1 VQAVT
6 NEQTGGKLMRKG
18 KQKRKPIIRRLAAL
32 MCASLVV
39 QNLPINIFAAEAAVE
54 QTIEIQSEEIQ
65 TEKQEEEIQPE
76 QQQTEEAQTKGEL
89 EDGTEQRSE
98 ETESQTDSE
107 KFGEQERLEG
117 TTEQIQESDSE
128 EETAADS
135 ENNTE
140 STMEDESHF
149 YSENEATTVEE
160 ETTEKET
167 LEETTEEENAEEVH
181 EKALRELEH
190 DISQIDSE
198 MIQVNAIDTSGFM
211 EKYGLT
217 YQDLL
222 FRCPEYLDNQR
233 IELYLDKRFRYGV
246 EVWGEAL
253 VNEDTAKLMHN
264 LKKGLS
270 YNVKSL
276 LGEVGI
282 LNTEYENFQIDM
294 AKAVVKDYLKADASV
309 SAYYKE
315 MAEAFSKIDKVY
327 DVMDKVQLDE
337 FAEKMQKV
345 CKHLSK
351 RDIENIIETIK
362 NAKPFLENAG
372 DASTAFKLCA
382 SIISMQEIDIG
393 AVELLIEAQEPF
405 KENNELYT
413 GLCLLKNQLEY
424 DPAAYVLANYCVD
437 EVIDALV
444 DQLAEYSAAALFG
457 GGGATVLAVVKILG
471 KTVAWVYEWKN
482 PSYTDIKYA
491 TICHAYYDEATSV
504 ERKYRQKFKNQK
516 VAAARDEIRYEAVCQ
531 TRYSCL
537 RVFLLNAKSCTRNK
551 TIERKLQTYY
561 DSVADMD
568 LYGTYIALCMTNASN
583 ALKNGTLELKDVV
596 IRKTDKGEI
605 IDENYDPTES
615 IKAKYSEIQKKYP
628 PDVSRKWKESYG
640 GAIQCFGFA
649 RMVFNLLF
657 GCDMPSAYK
666 GGKRYEYINNINV
679 TVVGQLEGNNVTA
692 ENMKTLVSQGKLGDV
707 SQGYGEPYGQH
718 TMILQEIK
726 DTGAVFYQ
734 CNYMNDDC
742 LIYTQFYTWEALANR
757 YGRGD
762 GTSGNG
768 FTLYRAN
775 NYGMIYGDGSD
786 LFYDD
791 SVNFVISDGVLVKYN
806 GWQSH
811 VVIPDT
817 VTAIGDDAFKNNK
830 TMMTV
835 DIPDSVTIIGN
846 QAFYGCTGLIGVMI
860 PDSVVTIGYSAFSDC
875 SNLASVQLSNHVTS
889 IGYYAFRN
897 CNMLKGIEI
906 PKSLENTTPKLNISS
921 YSTDSGIFYGCD
933 GLRRIVFEEGTTK
946 IVNCLFANCNG
957 IEEIQI
963 PDTITVIEEY
973 AFYNCANLKDVV
985 ISNSVTEIQERAFEN
1000 CKNLIH
1006 LIISNRIISIGYWAF
1021 RDCDKL
1027 EDVEI
1032 PKSLN
1037 RTTPE
1042 KGIPGA
1048 LNSGIF
1054 YGCDCLKT
1062 IKFEDGTT
1070 KIANYIF
1077 ANCSGLEEIEIPD
1090 TATVIEEYAFY
1101 NCANLR
1107 NVGISNSVTLIK
1119 ERAFEKCSSL
1129 INLKMSQRVLSIGYW
1144 AFRDCDKL
1152 EKVEIPKS
1160 LNKTTL
1166 YVGLHPIDSGI
1177 FYECDSLKTVIF
1189 EEGTAKIVNCLFANC
1204 TGLEEIKIPDTVK
1217 NIENHAFYNC
1227 RNLRKVS
1234 ISESVEKVGEYA
1246 FAKDCELLE
1255 ISLSDKVAIIGDYT
1269 FSGCTSLTTVK
1280 LPSTIPAIE
1289 QGMFQNCT
1297 SLTAI
1302 ELPETVTAIRQYAFQ
1317 NAGLTA
1323 LTLPKNVTTIENY
1336 AFDGC
1341 TDLAQITFNESLKTI
1356 GMYAF
1361 RNNDAMTELTVPDSV
1376 TTIGE
1381 NAYQDCDALTTAVI
1395 SDSVT
1400 SIGAYIFA
1408 HCDSLKD
1415 VKLGTGISKIPA
1427 YAFNLC
1433 PELQKIVLPYRVST
1447 IDANAF
1453 TNCTKLT
1460 EIMIPRGTASISASA
1475 FSYPDR
1481 LTIYGI
1487 SGTYAETYANQI
1499 GAAFVDREVHAEKIT
1514 LNHTAL
1520 SMLKGAKQA
1529 LVMRV
1534 EPEDF
1539 TDEVVWA
1546 GNNPDILEVDS
1557 TGMITAKAVGTATVR
1572 VAVGA
1577 QTASCTVTVAQP
1589 VTGISLSK
1597 SSLSLDAF
1605 EEYTLTASVYP
1616 SNADDK
1622 SVEWM
1627 SSDETIAVVSQNG
1640 KVTPLSKG
1648 VAVITVKAK
1657 DGSNRTAQC
1666 NVTVISE
1673 GTNCTQYSQLESVH
1687 NYDNNTNKIWKYIYS
1702 GAKTLDI
1709 TFDNRTNVDE
1719 GFDYLYIYDK
1729 DNREIKKS
1737 TGTELAGK
1745 SVQINGDTVK
1755 IKLVSDGAV
1764 TAWGFK
1770 VSKISADGKIIGAD
1784 EEKPEEPETPEQ
1796 PEETEPSTEEPS
1808 TEETLTEP
1816 EEEPS
1821 TQEPATE
1828 PEESVKDGFSITG
1841 LRTKTYT
1848 GNAVKQEIK
1857 VYYNKHLLREGTDY
1871 TLSYKSN
1878 KNAGQALITVKAKG
1892 NLTGTVTKTFQ
1903 IQPRQIK
1910 DPNVIIEDAVY
1921 SYDKKTHKKAPAI
1934 TYNGKKLKQGKDFEI
1949 VDYGSGDYRAIG
1961 TYTMKIKGI
1970 GNYAGNF
1977 DNAKVII
1984 VDKDKNLSK
1993 AKVSKIPVQSYQN
2006 GLPIVLPD
2014 HVIQVKLNRTI
2025 LQKDVDYTVSYAN
2038 NVDVGK
2044 ATLIIRGKEGRYAGT
2059 KTVKFTIKRTPAA
2072 LSDSMV
2078 ANKSSIDAVR
2088 IQKKGAMPKPEL
2100 VSDGYTLVEHK
2111 DYTLSYKNNKKTGTG
2126 LLKIKG
2132 KGNYKG
2138 QLSIPFHILDKELA
2152 NKELTIRIPDVPYTG
2167 KAGRYQSNPVLTDSD
2182 GGVLIKNK
2190 DYVIEAYHAGNTLL
2204 DNRSH
2209 PEEGTVITVTI
2220 LGKGSYT
2227 GTIQGTYTVK
2237 GIDFSQAVIK
2247 VGTKPYTGNPVTI
2260 NSSDITKAVIKT
2272 GKAQTPLKLGTD
2284 YEIAAYSNNLKKGT
2298 ASVTFKGI
2306 GNYAGEKTVKFKIQ
2320 SARIE

>member
-1 VQAVT
+1 MQAVT

-18 KQKRKPIIRRLAAL
+18 KQKRKPIARRLAAL

-39 QNLPINIFAAEAAVE
+39 QNLPINAFAAEEAVE
-54 QTIEIQSEEIQ
+54 QTEEQWIEEIQLEETQTIGSQESQIEESQIEETQITQEQQISEQETEEQFDSSEGNISIEITESINSEESVKEQETVSEEIQ
-65 TEKQEEEIQPE
+65 DTSKELITCSEEFDEESSDIIE
-76 QQQTEEAQTKGEL
+76 STSQTETESELFSEELTEETIVLTETETDTETETEIETETEEDTVSLYAAYYEEYEELMVNLTATSGTYKITENQLFMQAPQYLLKDTAHDKYLYNCFEYTRRAMNGVSSTQTWWAAFLHGLK
-89 EDGTEQRSE
+89 DGTEFLTKEIASACGI
-98 ETESQTDSE
+98 TDSNYD
-107 KFGEQERLEG
+107 KQKKDMAGELIREYMG
-117 TTEQIQESDSE
+117 N
-128 EETAADS
+128 
-135 ENNTE
+135 ENYL
-140 STMEDESHF
+140 S
-149 YSENEATTVEE
+149 
-160 ETTEKET
+160 
-167 LEETTEEENAEEVH
+167 
-181 EKALRELEH
+181 EKAEA
-190 DISQIDSE
+190 IS
-198 MIQVNAIDTSGFM
+198 
-211 EKYGLT
+211 K
-217 YQDLL
+217 
-222 FRCPEYLDNQR
+222 
-233 IELYLDKRFRYGV
+233 
-246 EVWGEAL
+246 
-253 VNEDTAKLMHN
+253 KL
-264 LKKGLS
+264 K
-270 YNVKSL
+270 
-276 LGEVGI
+276 
-282 LNTEYENFQIDM
+282 T
-294 AKAVVKDYLKADASV
+294 
-309 SAYYKE
+309 
-315 MAEAFSKIDKVY
+315 IDK
-327 DVMDKVQLDE
+327 
-337 FAEKMQKV
+337 
-345 CKHLSK
+345 
-351 RDIENIIETIK
+351 
-362 NAKPFLENAG
+362 
-372 DASTAFKLCA
+372 
-382 SIISMQEIDIG
+382 IS
-393 AVELLIEAQEPF
+393 
-405 KENNELYT
+405 
-413 GLCLLKNQLEY
+413 
-424 DPAAYVLANYCVD
+424 
-437 EVIDALV
+437 
-444 DQLAEYSAAALFG
+444 
-457 GGGATVLAVVKILG
+457 
-471 KTVAWVYEWKN
+471 
-482 PSYTDIKYA
+482 
-491 TICHAYYDEATSV
+491 
-504 ERKYRQKFKNQK
+504 
-516 VAAARDEIRYEAVCQ
+516 
-531 TRYSCL
+531 
-537 RVFLLNAKSCTRNK
+537 
-551 TIERKLQTYY
+551 
-561 DSVADMD
+561 DMD
-568 LYGTYIALCMTNASN
+568 LKLSKERYKSQLKKTCTAMKDAELDKAVDAVFGELDKISGYTDKAFDAFEIVTSIIATQELELQVIDDLMIALQDSNDQDLYQGLVMIRNDVTSDIGTYILQNYLTDKALGKINEILKEAAAGLFGKLDVTAKIVVDVAVGVGVWCYEKFNPSVDDIMHATIMYNY
-583 ALKNGTLELKDVV
+583 ALTLDTAVSKY
-596 IRKTDKGEI
+596 KTDFCRNGVKEEKIENLKVAYTAELCAVKLMLEYAEGLTSSSALQNTLKTYAESIGKGQMTCVGYINEYRMLATKDIDAGLLTVTDNGSTQITPDGTI
-605 IDENYDPTES
+605 IDNNYDPTES
-615 IKAKYSEIQKKYP
+615 IKAKYTEIQKKYP

-666 GGKRYEYINNINV
+666 GGKRYEYVNNTNV
-679 TVVGQLEGNNVTA
+679 AVIGQLAGNSVTA
-692 ENMKTLVSQGKLGDV
+692 ENMKTLVSKGKLGDI

-718 TMILQEIK
+718 TMILQEVK

-742 LIYTQFYTWEALANR
+742 LIYTQFYTWETLVNR
-757 YGRGD
+757 YGKGD
-762 GTSGNG
+762 ETSGNG

-791 SVNFVISDGVLVKYN
+791 SANFIVNDGVLVKYN

-817 VTAIGDDAFKNNK
+817 VTAIGDNAFKDNK

-846 QAFYGCTGLIGVMI
+846 QAFYGCTNLVSVVI
-860 PDSVVTIGYSAFSDC
+860 PDSIVTIGYSTFHDC
-875 SNLASVQLSNHVTS
+875 SNLASVQLSKNLVS
-889 IGYYAFRN
+889 IGYWSFRN
-897 CNMLKGIEI
+897 CNELEKIQIPKSLTTSNYPNGLFPVEGGVFFDCRNLKTIVFEQGITKIPQCLFANCSGIEEIKIPNTITSISNHAFYNCKELRSVDMSDDVTAIFPYAFANCENLSTVKISKSVITIGYGAFSNCKSLTKIEI
-906 PKSLENTTPKLNISS
+906 PKSLMKTTYPNGLFPYEGGVFINCINLH
-921 YSTDSGIFYGCD
+921 TVIFEQGI
-933 GLRRIVFEEGTTK
+933 TT
-946 IVNCLFANCNG
+946 IPQCLFFFFNG
-957 IEEIQI
+957 IQEIII
-963 PDTITVIEEY
+963 PNTVKIIEKY
-973 AFYNCANLKDVV
+973 AFYNCENLKSVQ
-985 ISNSVTEIQERAFEN
+985 ISTGIEA
-1000 CKNLIH
+1000 IH
-1006 LIISNRIISIGYWAF
+1006 
-1021 RDCDKL
+1021 
-1027 EDVEI
+1027 E
-1032 PKSLN
+1032 
-1037 RTTPE
+1037 
-1042 KGIPGA
+1042 
-1048 LNSGIF
+1048 
-1054 YGCDCLKT
+1054 
-1062 IKFEDGTT
+1062 
-1070 KIANYIF
+1070 
-1077 ANCSGLEEIEIPD
+1077 CS
-1090 TATVIEEYAFY
+1090 FM
-1101 NCANLR
+1101 NN
-1107 NVGISNSVTLIK
+1107 
-1119 ERAFEKCSSL
+1119 SSL
-1129 INLKMSQRVLSIGYW
+1129 
-1144 AFRDCDKL
+1144 L
-1152 EKVEIPKS
+1152 EI
-1160 LNKTTL
+1160 T
-1166 YVGLHPIDSGI
+1166 
-1177 FYECDSLKTVIF
+1177 
-1189 EEGTAKIVNCLFANC
+1189 
-1204 TGLEEIKIPDTVK
+1204 IPDTVTK
-1217 NIENHAFYNC
+1217 IGT
-1227 RNLRKVS
+1227 NL
-1234 ISESVEKVGEYA
+1234 
-1246 FAKDCELLE
+1246 
-1255 ISLSDKVAIIGDYT
+1255 
-1269 FSGCTSLTTVK
+1269 FSGCTSLTNVK

-1381 NAYQDCDALTTAVI
+1381 YAFQDCDALAAAVI

-1460 EIMIPRGTASISASA
+1460 EIIIPRGTASISASA

-1499 GAAFVDREVHAEKIT
+1499 GAVFVNREVHAEKIT
-1514 LNHTAL
+1514 LSYTVV

-1796 PEETEPSTEEPS
+1796 PEETESSTEESSTEEPS
-1808 TEETLTEP
+1808 TEVPSMEETLTEP

-1821 TQEPATE
+1821 TQEPATD

-1871 TLSYKSN
+1871 TLSYKNN

-2059 KTVKFTIKRTPAA
+2059 KTVKFTIKRTSAA
-2072 LSDSMV
+2072 LSVSMV

-2088 IQKKGAMPKPEL
+2088 IQKKGAMPKPKL

-2190 DYVIEAYHAGNTLL
+2190 DYVIEAYHVGNTLL

-2247 VGTKPYTGNPVTI
+2247 VGAKPYTGNPVTI

-2320 SARIE
+2320 STRIE